1 MRLHSHI
8 KIRLFLSHPMTS
20 NPRKIKAQSATVFSA
35 VEGNPDLLD
44 FLEVATTTARKIIFI
59 DSLLKIESTA
69 FFHAQKLKPEELF
82 DLFTTWFG
90 SFGGSETAFPGISA
104 AIQQRKKYFT
114 ELRHHKREFIRDIGL
129 DWTADVKSKFISEVN
144 SLSALVGKSSFLPRL
159 RSSMFQS

>member
-1 MRLHSHI
+1 MA
-8 KIRLFLSHPMTS
+8 S
-20 NPRKIKAQSATVFSA
+20 NPRKIKAQSATVFRA

-59 DSLLKIESTA
+59 DSLLTIESTA
-69 FFHAQKLKPEELF
+69 FHAQNLKPEELF
-82 DLFTTWFG
+82 DLFTTRFG
-90 SFGGSETAFPGISA
+90 SFGQSKTAFPRISA
-104 AIQQRKKYFT
+104 AIQHRKKYFT

-144 SLSALVGKSSFLPRL
+144 SLSALVWKSSFLPRL